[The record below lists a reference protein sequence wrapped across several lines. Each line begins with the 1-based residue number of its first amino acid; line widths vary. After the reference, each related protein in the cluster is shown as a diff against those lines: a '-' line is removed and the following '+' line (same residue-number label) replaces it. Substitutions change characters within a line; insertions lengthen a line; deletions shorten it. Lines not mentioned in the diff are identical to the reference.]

1 MPDQIPGSNYRYV
14 NRSVRK
20 KDAMA
25 LVTGKP
31 VYMDDITPSDC
42 LVVKV
47 LHSPHAH
54 ALVQEINTDIAMKV
68 PGIEAIY
75 TYKDVPNRR
84 FTMAGQTYPEA
95 SPYDRLILDQRLR
108 FVGDAVAIVAGENEK
123 AVDKALKLIKV
134 KYEVLEPV
142 LDMHTAK
149 DNKILVHPEENWQ
162 ALCPVGAD
170 NQRNL
175 CASAKDSKGDVDAV
189 MEDCDIVLEHTYHTK
204 PDSQAMMETF
214 RTYTCMDLYGRLHI
228 ISSTQ
233 IVFHVRR
240 IVANALDIS
249 KSKVRV
255 TKPRIGG
262 GFGAKQSCVTEVFP
276 AFVTWKT
283 GKAAKLIYT
292 RQESQIAG
300 SPRHEMEVRVKVGAM
315 NDGTIRA
322 LDVYTLS
329 NTGAYGEHGPTTV
342 GLSGHKSIPLY
353 NGNMEAYRFNYDVVY
368 TNVQAA
374 GAYRGYGATQGIFA
388 VESIVSEL
396 ADKLHMDPVEIRE
409 KNMVRQGQ
417 TAMAY
422 YNEKM
427 TACALDRCM
436 ARAKEMFHWDE
447 KPLARDMGNGKIRAK
462 GVAMAMQGSGISG
475 VDVGSATLKLNDE
488 GFYILSIGAADMGTG
503 CDTTLAQ
510 VAAECLE
517 CDLDNI
523 IVYGADTD
531 SSPYDSGSYA
541 SSTMYVTGKAVEKAA
556 VELKGHICAIAAG
569 MMECEEAEVEFAAD
583 RVRRADGTKEV
594 LLKDIATKSMCGNRE
609 PVQVTVTHSSPT
621 SPPPLMVGMAELEVD
636 KETGA
641 VDLLDYVAV
650 VDCGTPM
657 NPNLTRIQTEGG
669 LAQGIGMALYE
680 DITYSKK
687 GRILENSFMQYKI
700 PSRLDVGKLRV
711 EFESSYEESGPFGAK
726 SIGEVVINTPSPA
739 IAHAIFNATGV
750 WHRELPITPEKILMG
765 MMEKKA

>member
-1 MPDQIPGSNYRYV
+1 MPDKVPGMNCRYV
-14 NRSVRK
+14 NKPVRK
-20 KDAMA
+20 KDAMS
-25 LVTGKP
+25 LVTGQP
-31 VYMDDITPSDC
+31 VYTDDITPSDC
-42 LVVKV
+42 LVVKI

-54 ALVQEINTDIAMKV
+54 ALIEEIHTDIAMKV

-75 TYKDVPNRR
+75 TYKDVPDKR
-84 FTMAGQTYPEA
+84 FTMAGQTYPEP
-95 SPYDRLILDQRLR
+95 SPYDRLILDQRMR
-108 FVGDAVAIVAGENEK
+108 FVGDAAAIVAGENEK
-123 AVDKALKLIKV
+123 AVDKALRLIKI
-134 KYEVLEPV
+134 KYKVLEPV
-142 LDMHTAK
+142 LDFRTAK
-149 DNKILVHPEENWQ
+149 DNKVLVHPEDNWK

-170 NQRNL
+170 NKRNL
-175 CASAKDSKGDVDAV
+175 CASAKDGQGDVDKV
-189 MEDCDIVLEHTYHTK
+189 MEECDIVLEHKYHTK
-204 PDSQAMMETF
+204 ADSQAMMETF
-214 RTYTCMDLYGRLHI
+214 RTYTCMDPYGRLHVT
-228 ISSTQ
+228 SSTQ
-233 IVFHVRR
+233 IIFHVRR
-240 IVANALDIS
+240 ILANALDIP
-249 KSKVRV
+249 KSKIRV
-255 TKPRIGG
+255 SKPRIGG

-300 SPRHEMEVRVKVGAM
+300 SPRHEMEVNVRIGAM

-353 NGNMEAYRFNYDVVY
+353 NSNMEAYRFCYDVVY

-388 VESIVSEL
+388 VESIVNEL
-396 ADKLHMDPVEIRE
+396 ADKLHMDPVAIRE
-409 KNMVRQGQ
+409 KNMVREGQ

-436 ARAKEMFHWDE
+436 ARAKEITHWDE
-447 KPLARDMGNGKIRAK
+447 KPLAWDAGNGKIRAK
-462 GVAMAMQGSGISG
+462 GVAMSMQGSGISG
-475 VDVGSATLKLNDE
+475 VDVGSATIKLNDE

-517 CDLDNI
+517 CSLDNI

-541 SSTMYVTGKAVEKAA
+541 SSTMYVTGKAVEKACK
-556 VELKGHICAIAAG
+556 ELKEKICRIAAELMG
-569 MMECEEAEVEFAAD
+569 CSADHVVFEAD
-583 RVRRADGTKEV
+583 HVRMADGSTSVTLGE
-594 LLKDIATKSMCGNRE
+594 IATKSMCGNRE
-609 PVQVTVTHSSPT
+609 AVQVTVTHSSPV
-621 SPPPLMVGMAELEVD
+621 SPPPVMVGMAELEVD

-641 VDLLDYVAV
+641 VELLDYTAV
-650 VDCGTPM
+650 VDCGTPV
-657 NPNLTRIQTEGG
+657 NPNLTRVQTEGG

-680 DITYSKK
+680 DITYNKK
-687 GRILENSFMQYKI
+687 GKILEDSFMQYKI
-700 PSRLDVGKLRV
+700 PSRLDVGRLHV
-711 EFESSYEESGPFGAK
+711 EFESSYEETGPFGAK

-765 MMEKKA
+765 ILEKEQ